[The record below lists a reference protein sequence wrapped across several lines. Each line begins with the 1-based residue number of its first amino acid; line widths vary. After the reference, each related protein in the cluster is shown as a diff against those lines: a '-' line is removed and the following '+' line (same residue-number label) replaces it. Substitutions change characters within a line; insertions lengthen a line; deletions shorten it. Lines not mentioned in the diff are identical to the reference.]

1 MKRLIF
7 SILLAL
13 CAILPLFA
21 QFPNGEIRSGE
32 LWLDTNGQHIN
43 AHGGGILYHKG
54 VYYWFGEHKSDH
66 TSSALVGVTCYSS
79 PNLTTWTNR
88 GVVLPVVETAGH
100 DLEKGCTMERPKV
113 IYNPRTRKFVMW
125 FHLELKG
132 QGYAAARTAVAIS
145 DRPEGPYTYLHSLR
159 PNAGR
164 LPIGLNAAVLDTL
177 RADDYKEWWTPRW
190 RRAIERGLFV
200 KRDLQGGQMARDM
213 TLFVDD
219 DGVAYHIYSSEDN
232 LTLHIARLSPDFLSH
247 TGEYTRIFPGG
258 HNEAPTL
265 FKHGGRYWLIAS
277 GCTGWDPN
285 AARLYSATDL
295 FGEWTS
301 HGNPCLGPLAD
312 RTFNSQGTFVL
323 PIHGKRNAFLFM
335 ADRWTP
341 RRPSDARYIWL
352 PIQFTRQGI
361 PFLEW
366 MDAWRIKDV
375 W

>member
-7 SILLAL
+7 STLLAL

-54 VYYWFGEHKSDH
+54 LYYWFGEHKSDH

-88 GVVLPVVETAGH
+88 GVALPVVETAGH
-100 DLEKGCTMERPKV
+100 DLEKDCTMERPKV

-159 PNAGR
+159 PNARR

-219 DGVAYHIYSSEDN
+219 DGMAYHIYSSEDN

>member
-1 MKRLIF
+1 MKRF
-7 SILLAL
+7 LLTTL
-13 CAILPLFA
+13 LFLLLLSSLLGNTVDG
-21 QFPNGEIRSGE
+21 FIRSGAV
-32 LWLDTNGQHIN
+32 WNDTNGQHIN

-54 VYYWFGEHKSDH
+54 LYYWFGEHKSDH

-79 PNLTTWTNR
+79 PDLTTWTNR
-88 GVVLPVVETAGH
+88 GVALPVVETAGH
-100 DLEKGCTMERPKV
+100 DLEKGCTIERPKV
-113 IYNPRTRKFVMW
+113 IYNPRTKKFVMW
-125 FHLELKG
+125 FHLELKR
-132 QGYAAARTAVAIS
+132 QGYAAARTAVAVS
-145 DRPEGPYTYLHSLR
+145 DRPEGPYTYLRSLR

-164 LPIGLNAAVLDTL
+164 LPIGLNAAAIDTL
-177 RADDYKEWWTPRW
+177 RTDDYKEWWTPRW

-200 KRDLQGGQMARDM
+200 KRDLDGGQMARDM

-219 DGVAYHIYSSEDN
+219 DGTAYHIYSSEDK
-232 LTLHIARLSPDFLSH
+232 LTLHIARLSPDYLSH

-295 FGEWTS
+295 LGQWTS

-323 PIHGKRNAFLFM
+323 PLHGKRNAFIFM

-352 PIQFTRQGI
+352 PIQFSHQGV

-366 MDAWRIKDV
+366 MDAWRIKDI